1 MKKLL
6 VIALLV
12 AAALVVTH
20 VGDASAV
27 CTASGKVLYTMTN
40 AGLTYV
46 YIGQGAQLI
55 TTVFM
60 FTTNNVLIQSAAM
73 AASAG
78 GNWVTI
84 VGAAATCPTTGT
96 IRGGGAINTIANY
109 RNY

>member
-6 VIALLV
+6 VITLLV

-20 VGDASAV
+20 ISDASAA
-27 CTASGKVLYTMTN
+27 CSASGKVLYTMTN

-46 YIGQGAQLI
+46 YIGSGPQLI
-55 TTVFM
+55 SIVYM

-84 VGAAATCPTTGT
+84 AGSAATCPTTGT
-96 IRGGGAINTIANY
+96 IRNGGAISTIANY

>member
-27 CTASGKVLYTMTN
+27 CTSNGKVLYTMTN

-46 YIGQGAQLI
+46 YIGQGA
-55 TTVFM
+55 TTIAVVYM
-60 FTTNNVLIQSAAM
+60 FTTNSVLIQSAAM

-78 GNWVTI
+78 GNWVVI
-84 VGAAATCPTTGT
+84 QGSAGSCPTTGT
-96 IRGGGAINTIANY
+96 IRNGGAINSIANY

>member
-20 VGDASAV
+20 VGDASAACSV
-27 CTASGKVLYTMTN
+27 SGKVLYTMTN

-46 YIGQGAQLI
+46 YVGQGA
-55 TTVFM
+55 TTIAAVYM

-78 GNWVTI
+78 GNWVNV
-84 VGAAATCPTTGT
+84 VGSAATCPTAGT
-96 IRGGGAINTIANY
+96 IRAGGTISTISNY